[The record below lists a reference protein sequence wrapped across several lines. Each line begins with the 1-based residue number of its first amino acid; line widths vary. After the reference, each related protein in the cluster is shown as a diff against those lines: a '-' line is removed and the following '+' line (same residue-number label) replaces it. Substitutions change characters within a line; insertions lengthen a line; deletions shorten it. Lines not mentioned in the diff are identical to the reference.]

1 MTMLRARLLILL
13 ASVLMLG
20 GIAGTASSDTGAP
33 TGLHGFLLRADE
45 PTRSSF
51 SRTPAFAW
59 APVPGALSYQFQLSL
74 STTFRDNAVVWAQND
89 IPTPVVAPDI
99 TLPWITGNPHSLYA
113 RVRAVLADGLTAW
126 SNAYGFDMVAPAPPT
141 PLPSYPG
148 VLRWT
153 PIEGATAYQVWL
165 VDAGKMETVTSNV
178 LDEREFYTFHQSQS
192 WMGSIRWRI
201 RVLRVDSTTSSRLN
215 SIPAAKYGPWSQ
227 TYVSTN
233 PPFQGGALKLL
244 GTVSDVYA
252 AANDPNAPA
261 HKLMPAF
268 LWTGN
273 TGLSGQPAELFR
285 VEVFTDRQC
294 LNRVFT
300 GAVTGAPAYSPR
312 PFGPLS
318 LPTSGAAV
326 ASARNSFLPDG
337 GEPAGVTIDGD
348 TLTTTES
355 SPDTTPTGSA
365 PPAPGDP
372 PGGATGGTSGGSS
385 GSGTS
390 GTGSSGTGSSS
401 GSGSGAGATGGTI
414 QWSGRAGAPIDLW
427 DVDWPTSGYYWTVI
441 PVVASPPS
449 ALRTAVVGA
458 GAKSGD
464 DTIPVANSNGFSS
477 GDLIQIGS
485 GTTVETRTVASVADG
500 SVTLQ
505 TKLGFFHGAGDPVL
519 RLSGNLEYLDTEL
532 AQDACASGRVARF
545 GKESEPSLTASGE
558 LFATGLSSTG
568 RLTSAL
574 HTTAF
579 YGQPLVSWTPALGAT
594 AYEVQWGKTRYPFQ
608 PEPIPG
614 SGNKGYMTT
623 GTSLVLPVGPGVWY
637 YRVRGFDY
645 SLPSGS
651 QQMSWSD
658 PARLVVAKPSF
669 KIVGGS
675 SAPAKQKPTAPKKTT
690 APKTTT
696 SMKHII
702 GLGVEIDV
710 PVSWKAGTDH
720 GIADYQNADRS
731 MFVEILRLAKNYKD
745 TATSY
750 ANLIR
755 KAGDTPTVRDVML
768 PAGPARVV
776 AATTHDEHGKRIVV
790 LTYAVYDGPS
800 LSYMVGFQATP
811 KQYAANAKLFGRMIG
826 SFGIGA

>member
-1 MTMLRARLLILL
+1 MLRARLLILL

-20 GIAGTASSDTGAP
+20 GVGTASSDTGAP

-45 PTRSSF
+45 PARTSF

-59 APVPGALSYQFQLSL
+59 TPVQGALSYQFQLSL
-74 STTFRDNAVVWAQND
+74 STTFRDNSVVWAQNG

-126 SNAYGFDMVAPAPPT
+126 SGAYGFDMVAPAPPT
-141 PLPSYPG
+141 PLTSYPG

-165 VDAGKMETVTSNV
+165 VDAGKMETVASNV
-178 LDEREFYTFHQSQS
+178 LDEREYYTFHQSQS

-201 RVLRVDSTTSSRLN
+201 RVLRVDSATSSRLN

-233 PPFQGGALKLL
+233 PGVQGGALKLL

-252 AANDPNAPA
+252 AAGDPNAPA

-273 TGLSGQPAELFR
+273 TGLSSQPAELFR

-337 GEPAGVTIDGD
+337 GEPAGITVDGD
-348 TLTTTES
+348 KLTTTES

-372 PGGATGGTSGGSS
+372 PGGASGGSPGAGTSGSG
-385 GSGTS
+385 GSGGS
-390 GTGSSGTGSSS
+390 GAGSSS
-401 GSGSGAGATGGTI
+401 GSGSGGAVAGGTI

-449 ALRTAVVGA
+449 ALQTAVAGA

-485 GTTVETRTVASVADG
+485 GTTVETRTIASVGDG
-500 SVTLQ
+500 SIALQ
-505 TKLGFFHGAGDPVL
+505 AKLAFFHGAGDPVL

-532 AQDACASGRVARF
+532 AQDACSSGRVARF
-545 GKESEPSLTASGE
+545 GKESEPSLTASGD

-594 AYEVQWGKTRYPFQ
+594 AYEVQWSKTRYPFH
-608 PEPIPG
+608 PEAIPG

-623 GTSLVLPVGPGVWY
+623 GTSLVLPVGPGTWY

-658 PARLVVAKPSF
+658 PAKLVVARPTYKV
-669 KIVGGS
+669 VGGGQ
-675 SAPAKQKPTAPKKTT
+675 AKKPTARKKPA
-690 APKTTT
+690 APAAALKTVTGTGFTIKLPTMWKPCTQGGGNLLSYCDATKAIDVSVQDDVGLTYQQYAALVTTT
-696 SMKHII
+696 LKNQ
-702 GLGVEIDV
+702 GFANVQTKDV
-710 PVSWKAGTDH
+710 S
-720 GIADYQNADRS
+720 
-731 MFVEILRLAKNYKD
+731 
-745 TATSY
+745 
-750 ANLIR
+750 
-755 KAGDTPTVRDVML
+755 L
-768 PAGPARVV
+768 PAGPAVALTATRTLNGHVV
-776 AATTHDEHGKRIVV
+776 HELGYFVQGPGNSSWLLAFDAKDGSYLKNLKLLGQIV
-790 LTYAVYDGPS
+790 S
-800 LSYMVGFQATP
+800 SF
-811 KQYAANAKLFGRMIG
+811 KLR
-826 SFGIGA
+826 